1 MAVAIAGGVQMTSKG
16 GEVHGVLSFAIGLIS
31 DEGRVALQHQLSTVI
46 QAHPTF
52 SIEVDALENG
62 LIVRGDDEL
71 DLMEIREKIT
81 PEYEAN
87 IGELTISYKESIRRP
102 AEAKG
107 KYIRQTGGSGN
118 YGHAKIRLEPNEP
131 GKDVEFINEIKGDV
145 VPKEYIMPIEHGIR
159 KAALGGILAGYEVVD
174 FKAILYD
181 GSYHE
186 ADSNEMAF
194 KIAGSLAFKEAARK
208 ANPVLLEPVMAV
220 EVTSPEEHMGTTI
233 SDINS
238 RRVRIEGMERT
249 GGTQVIRAIIPLAEM
264 LSSSEHGRP
273 RYAMHFAGYQP
284 APPRHGQFGD
294 DAGAHVRKPSSPK
307 SGAGSAAA
315 GLDD

>member
-1 MAVAIAGGVQMTSKG
+1 MTSKG

-52 SIEVDALENG
+52 RIEVDAFEKG

-71 DLMEIREKIT
+71 ELMEIREKIT

-102 AEAKG
+102 AEAEG

-174 FKAILYD
+174 FKAIYTTAAITKSTRTKWRSRSPARWRSRKPRK
-181 GSYHE
+181 GE
-186 ADSNEMAF
+186 P
-194 KIAGSLAFKEAARK
+194 GAAR
-208 ANPVLLEPVMAV
+208 AGNGRRSHLPGRAHGHDHQRYQLAPG
-220 EVTSPEEHMGTTI
+220 PYRRHGTH
-233 SDINS
+233 
-238 RRVRIEGMERT
+238 RRA
-249 GGTQVIRAIIPLAEM
+249 QVIRAIIPLAEM